1 MDSNCIQFLHDK
13 TILVTGV
20 PGFLAKVFVE
30 KILRIQPKV
39 KKLFLLLRA
48 ADNESAMQRFH
59 SEVLE
64 KDLFRVLKNALGDE
78 NLKAFITEKVVPIPG
93 DISVDNLG
101 VKGSDLL
108 QHMWNEI
115 DIIVNVAATT
125 NFDERCRR
133 NCG

>member
-1 MDSNCIQFLHDK
+1 M
-13 TILVTGV
+13 
-20 PGFLAKVFVE
+20 
-30 KILRIQPKV
+30 
-39 KKLFLLLRA
+39 
-48 ADNESAMQRFH
+48 
-59 SEVLE
+59 E